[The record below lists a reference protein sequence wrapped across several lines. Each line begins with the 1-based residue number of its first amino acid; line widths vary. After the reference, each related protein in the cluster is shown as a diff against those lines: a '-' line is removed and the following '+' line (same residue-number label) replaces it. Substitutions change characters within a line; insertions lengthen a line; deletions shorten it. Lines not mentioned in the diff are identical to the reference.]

1 MTRADYLL
9 AAALTALLALSG
21 CNKAES
27 PDKVAKDVANATA
40 EAQKR
45 DERSEQKAEQTD
57 ARVTSDLSKQVDKAN
72 EREARAAADDAIVQA
87 EGQNKIALAKCE
99 ALAGDAQQSCKDQ
112 ANAELEAVRKRAKEL
127 KVQE

>member
-1 MTRADYLL
+1 MTRAGFLL
-9 AAALTALLALSG
+9 AAALPALLALSG
-21 CNKAES
+21 CNKAEP

-57 ARVTSDLSKQVDKAN
+57 AKVTSDLSKEVDKAN
-72 EREARAAADDAIVQA
+72 QREARAAADDAIVQA

-99 ALAGDAQQSCKDQ
+99 A
-112 ANAELEAVRKRAKEL
+112 
-127 KVQE
+127 